1 MVNPKELVN
10 RGLSYISPFDKLIE
24 LPRNVKQ
31 ALMLGID
38 LFFIPLAL
46 FLAVALRWGHTHFEI
61 SPYAYVACMLTM
73 VFSAAIFLRLG
84 LYRAVIR
91 FMGHQAILA
100 IIKAVTISALLLG
113 LFMFVGSVPLPRST
127 PFLYWCFAM
136 LLIGGSRLVVRAYYQ
151 YKLKQQSDNVVIY
164 GAGASGRQLLTALL
178 HGLDHHP
185 VFFVD
190 DDESLYGSVIN
201 GVPVES
207 SDALPRLI
215 KQFDIS
221 QVLLAMPSV
230 ASERR
235 REVINK
241 LVGLPVY
248 VKTIPAFADLIH
260 GTASITEIQD
270 IEIEDLLGRNP
281 VPPHPELIDQCVA
294 GKVVLVTGAGG
305 SIGSELCRQ
314 IVAHKPKE
322 LILLDT
328 SEYAL
333 YVIERDLRESL
344 AVKSDVNVVALLGSV
359 KDKPHISQVMN
370 SFAVQTVYH
379 AAAYKHVPLVEF
391 NVVEGVR
398 NNVFGTVNAA
408 VAAIEAGV
416 EKFVLVS
423 TDKAV
428 RPTNIMGA
436 SKRLAEIALQGLA
449 EGSLGT
455 DFCMVRFGNV
465 LGSSGS
471 VVPLFREQIES
482 GGPVTVTHPDIIRYF
497 MTIPEAA
504 QLVLQSGA
512 LAKGGDVFVLEMGE
526 PVRILDLAKRM
537 VRLMGREVKDE
548 NQPYGDIEIK
558 VTGLRPGE
566 KLYEELLFGDNVTG
580 TGHPMIMRAEEEYP
594 PYAVVEDFLQELEA
608 ACSRFDCEGIR
619 TILLE
624 LVNGFQSNGD
634 VADYLWQKSNGK
646 KKSESKKPVTN
657 VAPLFPNQPLE
668 L

>member
-1 MVNPKELVN
+1 MANPKELVK
-10 RGLSYISPFDKLIE
+10 RGLNLVPPFDKLIE

-46 FLAVALRWGHTHFEI
+46 WLAVFLRYGNAGFDI
-61 SPYAYVACMLTM
+61 NPYAYVACILTM

-190 DDESLYGSVIN
+190 DDEALYGSVIN

-207 SDALPRLI
+207 PEALPRLI

-221 QVLLAMPSV
+221 QVLLAIPSV

-235 REVINK
+235 REVINN

-248 VKTIPAFADLIH
+248 VKTIPAFADLIQ

-314 IVAHKPKE
+314 IIAHKPAE
-322 LILLDT
+322 LILFDS
-328 SEYAL
+328 SEYSL
-333 YVIERDLRESL
+333 YVIERDLRARLGS
-344 AVKSDVNVVALLGSV
+344 KSNVNIVPLLGSV
-359 KDKPHISQVMN
+359 QDKPHICQVMS
-370 SFAVQTVYH
+370 SFEVQTVYH

-398 NNVFGTVNAA
+398 NNVFGTVNTAM
-408 VAAIEAGV
+408 AAIEAGV

-449 EGSLGT
+449 EGSVDT

-471 VVPLFREQIES
+471 VVPLFREQIEA
-482 GGPVTVTHPDIIRYF
+482 GGPVTVTHTDVIRYF

-504 QLVLQSGA
+504 QLVLQAGA

-537 VRLMGREVKDE
+537 IRLMGREVKDE
-548 NQPYGDIEIK
+548 NQPYGQIEIQI
-558 VTGLRPGE
+558 TGLRPGE
-566 KLYEELLFGDNVTG
+566 KLYEELVFGDNVTG

-594 PYAVVEDFLQELEA
+594 PYAVVQDFLRDMHA
-608 ACSRFDCEGIR
+608 ACGRFDCEGIR

-634 VADYLWQKSNGK
+634 VADYLWQKSNIK
-646 KKSESKKPVTN
+646 QLAESKIAATN
-657 VAPLFPNQPLE
+657 VASLFPKQPVNL
-668 L
+668 